1 MEIGRLRS
9 IYEPSTRFTS
19 IILKKEGEV
28 MEGDTGAR
36 PFKDARRS
44 TAKQSSAANS
54 REQGLLQGLHTRA
67 DISYIFYMS
76 ATK

>member
-1 MEIGRLRS
+1 
-9 IYEPSTRFTS
+9 
-19 IILKKEGEV
+19 
-28 MEGDTGAR
+28 MEGDTGTR

-44 TAKQSSAANS
+44 IAKQSSAANS

-67 DISYIFYMS
+67 DISHIFYMS